1 MNYLELVN
9 NVLVRLREAE
19 VTAPTDT
26 PYSKLIGTFVN
37 DAKRLVEDSFQ
48 WNALTQTIDVPTAPD
63 LFNYVLG
70 NTSGTTGAGQRFRVM
85 DVVHSQ
91 SDYFLT
97 PKTSSQM
104 NQLLLNGTPQKGQ
117 PTYYNFN
124 GVDINGNTQVDLYP
138 IPDSIQNIFFNLYV
152 PQRDLTDASTIL
164 FVPPEPV
171 LKYAYAMAV
180 AERGEDGGIS
190 SQEAT
195 ALADMSLADHIA
207 MAESRQNDQYI
218 WTSV

>member
-48 WNALTQTIDVPTAPD
+48 WNVLTETLTVTTAPD
-63 LFNYVLG
+63 LFNYVL
-70 NTSGTTGAGQRFRVM
+70 TGSGQRFRVM
-85 DVVHSQ
+85 DVVHS
-91 SDYFLT
+91 SGDYFLS

-104 NQLLLNGTPQKGQ
+104 NQFLLNGVPQKGDS
-117 PTYYNFN
+117 TFYNFN
-124 GVDINGNTQVDLYP
+124 GVDANGDTQVDLYP
-138 IPDSIQNIFFNLYV
+138 IPNGIQTIFFNLYK
-152 PQRDLTDASTIL
+152 PQPTLTDASTTL
-164 FVPPEPV
+164 FVPTEPV
-171 LKYAYAMAV
+171 LKYAYALAV

-218 WTSV
+218 WAAV

>member
-1 MNYLELVN
+1 MRV
-9 NVLVRLREAE
+9 
-19 VTAPTDT
+19 
-26 PYSKLIGTFVN
+26 
-37 DAKRLVEDSFQ
+37 
-48 WNALTQTIDVPTAPD
+48 
-63 LFNYVLG
+63 FNYVL
-70 NTSGTTGAGQRFRVM
+70 TSSGQRFRVM
-85 DVVHSQ
+85 DVVHAEQ
-91 SDYFLT
+91 DYFLE

-124 GVDINGNTQVDLYP
+124 GVDVNGDTQVDLYP
-138 IPDSIQNIFFNLYV
+138 IPDGIQNIYFNLYK
-152 PQRDLTDASTIL
+152 PQPQLTDASTTI
-164 FVPPEPV
+164 FVPSEPV
-171 LKYAYAMAV
+171 VKYAYAMAV

-195 ALADMSLADHIA
+195 ALAATSLSDHIA